1 MVFWQTL
8 VLLLLL
14 SATDSQS
21 QSIGIG
27 LYAYNFGLN
36 APVRIKIL
44 FSVIY
49 VMFPYTSGNEIIFSS
64 LPFLYHRVNRGA
76 VALAGRRI
84 ATVFHIF

>member
-49 VMFPYTSGNEIIFSS
+49 VMFPYTFGNEIIFSS
-64 LPFLYHRVNRGA
+64 LPFLYHRVSRGA
-76 VALAGRRI
+76 AALAGRRI